1 MTCNNFCI
9 SLSKIN
15 KVLRGQLKGI
25 FTELVYDKNGV
36 NKFYQFLG
44 RGRRIKLN
52 SIKINSNLGKLR
64 RELYGTLMESCIEY
78 EKLIEDDQS
87 KLLFNKLAQLETRII
102 QLRCVVDTK
111 EIKFSRGFQKK
122 GVSETEFLIARAPF
136 YIPNQ
141 VRSEIR
147 VYIGKIHELGDVERK
162 LKDKD
167 FLNEVEEIV
176 VQAMIDRQL
185 EERGAI
191 TFNKRII
198 K

>member
-1 MTCNNFCI
+1 MFCI

-15 KVLRGQLKGI
+15 KMLRGQLKGI
-25 FTELVYDKNGV
+25 FTDLVYDKNGV
-36 NKFYQFLG
+36 SKFHQFLW
-44 RGRRIKLN
+44 RGSRIKLN

-64 RELYGTLMESCIEY
+64 RELHGTLMESCLEY
-78 EKLIEDDQS
+78 EKLIEDHQS
-87 KLLFNKLAQLETRII
+87 KLLFNKLAELETRII
-102 QLRCVVDTK
+102 QLRCTIDIK
-111 EIKFSRGFQKK
+111 EIKFSKGFQKK

-147 VYIGKIHELGDVERK
+147 VYIGKIHELGDVEKK
-162 LKDKD
+162 LKDAD
-167 FLNEVEEIV
+167 FLNKVEEMV

-185 EERGAI
+185 EERGFVH
-191 TFNKRII
+191 FNKNII

>member
-1 MTCNNFCI
+1 MTRIYFYI
-9 SLSKIN
+9 SLLQIN
-15 KVLRGQLKGI
+15 KMLRGQLKGI
-25 FTELVYDKNGV
+25 FTELVYTKKGG
-36 NKFYQFLG
+36 NKFLQFLK
-44 RGRRIKLN
+44 RGKIKL
-52 SIKINSNLGKLR
+52 SSLKDNSNLGKLR
-64 RELYGTLMESCIEY
+64 RELNGLLIESCGEY
-78 EKLIEDDQS
+78 EKLINDNQTQ
-87 KLLFNKLAQLETRII
+87 LLFNKLAELETRII

-147 VYIGKIHELGDVERK
+147 VYIGKIHELGDVKKK
-162 LKDKD
+162 LKDAD

-176 VQAMIDRQL
+176 VEAMIDRQK
-185 EERGAI
+185 EERGFV